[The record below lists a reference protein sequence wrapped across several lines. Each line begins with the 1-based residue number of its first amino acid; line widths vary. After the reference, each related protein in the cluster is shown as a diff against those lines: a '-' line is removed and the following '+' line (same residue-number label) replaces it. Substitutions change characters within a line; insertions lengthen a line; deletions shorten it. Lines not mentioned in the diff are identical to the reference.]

1 MTGTTSLVEAS
12 DYENPWTLDGK
23 PLTSDLI
30 GDSYG
35 FVYLITDTTTGKKY
49 VGKKLFW
56 NKKTKVVKKK
66 KKRSLVESDW
76 KTYYGSNLELIADVD
91 KKERTSFKREVLHLC
106 ASKGECNYWEAYEQF
121 TRNVLLS
128 DEYYNGHIWVRVH
141 RTHIKNLKASQE

>member
-1 MTGTTSLVEAS
+1 VEVS

-30 GDSYG
+30 GDNYG
-35 FVYLITDTTTGKKY
+35 FIYLITDTITGKKY

-76 KTYYGSNLELIADVD
+76 KTYYGSNLELIAEVD

-121 TRNVLLS
+121 TRGVLLS

-141 RTHIKNLKASQE
+141 RSHLKSSSQASRRGS

>member
-1 MTGTTSLVEAS
+1 MENSE
-12 DYENPWTLDGK
+12 YENPWLYWGV
-23 PLTSDLI
+23 PLTPEII
-30 GDSYG
+30 GDNYG
-35 FVYLITDTTTGKKY
+35 FIYLITDTETDKKY

-56 NKKTKVVKKK
+56 SKKTKVVKKK
-66 KKRSLVESDW
+66 KKRSLVESNW

-121 TRNVLLS
+121 TRGVLLS

-141 RTHIKNLKASQE
+141 RSHLKSSSRVARRGS

>member
-1 MTGTTSLVEAS
+1 MTSPVEAS

-30 GDSYG
+30 GDNYG
-35 FVYLITDTTTGKKY
+35 FIYLITDTITGKKY

-76 KTYYGSNLELIADVD
+76 KTYYGSNLELIAEVD

-121 TRNVLLS
+121 TRGVLLS

-141 RTHIKNLKASQE
+141 RSHLKSSSQASRRGS

>member
-1 MTGTTSLVEAS
+1 MEAS

-30 GDSYG
+30 GDNYG
-35 FVYLITDTTTGKKY
+35 FIYLITDTITGKKY

-76 KTYYGSNLELIADVD
+76 KTYYGSNLELIAEVD

-121 TRNVLLS
+121 TRGVLLS

-141 RTHIKNLKASQE
+141 RSHLKSSSQASRRGS

>member
-1 MTGTTSLVEAS
+1 MTSPVETS

-30 GDSYG
+30 GDNYG
-35 FVYLITDTTTGKKY
+35 FIYLITDTITSKKY

-76 KTYYGSNLELIADVD
+76 KTYYGSNLELIAEVD

-121 TRNVLLS
+121 TRGVLLS

-141 RTHIKNLKASQE
+141 RSHLKSSSRASRRGS

>member
-1 MTGTTSLVEAS
+1 M
-12 DYENPWTLDGK
+12 
-23 PLTSDLI
+23 I

-35 FVYLITDTTTGKKY
+35 FIYLITDTSTGKKY

-76 KTYYGSNLELIADVD
+76 KTYYGSNLDLIAEVD
-91 KKERTSFKREVLHLC
+91 KKERTSFKREVLRMC

-121 TRNVLLS
+121 TRGVLLS
-128 DEYYNGHIWVRVH
+128 DDYYNGHIWVRVH
-141 RTHIKNLKASQE
+141 RSHVKSQKTSQE

>member
-1 MTGTTSLVEAS
+1 MEVS

-30 GDSYG
+30 GDNYG
-35 FVYLITDTTTGKKY
+35 FIYLITDTITGKKY

-76 KTYYGSNLELIADVD
+76 KTYYGSNLELIAEVD

-106 ASKGECNYWEAYEQF
+106 TSKGECNYWEAYEQF
-121 TRNVLLS
+121 TRGVLLS

-141 RTHIKNLKASQE
+141 RSHLKSSSQASRRGS